1 MTHKPD
7 DHLLTQ
13 YLLRC
18 LSAEET
24 ERLDELSIADDD
36 FAARLNSAENDLVDA
51 YVRGEL
57 PAEESARFK
66 AAYLSSPKGREKAG
80 FAETLVSFQQRAVAR
95 PVAVR
100 AGVTR
105 MEKRESR
112 WSHLFEPSRS
122 FKAWFAPQWRFA
134 GATLLLLIASGYL
147 LNTNRELRQQV
158 SRSESEQASLL
169 QRDQQLQHQL
179 ASAAGSNRGNSGTEA
194 HEVSQPSIDHLNIAA
209 FVLVPAL
216 RGSDALP
223 TISWSA
229 TTDLVVL
236 KLHLESTDFPTYQV
250 AIKNSANRQTQ
261 WQSGDLKPVAEGDKQ
276 AVSFAFRPN
285 LLKRGYYLVQL
296 KGIRANGAAE
306 LVSSYP
312 FRGVIK

>member
-80 FAETLVSFQQRAVAR
+80 FAETLVSFQQRAVTR
-95 PVAVR
+95 PVAAR

-112 WSHLFEPSRS
+112 WSHFFEPSPS
-122 FKAWFAPQWRFA
+122 FKAWFAPQWRLA

-179 ASAAGSNRGNSGTEA
+179 ASAAANNRGDSGTEA

-236 KLHLESTDFPTYQV
+236 KLDLESTDFPTYQV

>member
-1 MTHKPD
+1 
-7 DHLLTQ
+7 
-13 YLLRC
+13 
-18 LSAEET
+18 
-24 ERLDELSIADDD
+24 
-36 FAARLNSAENDLVDA
+36 
-51 YVRGEL
+51 
-57 PAEESARFK
+57 
-66 AAYLSSPKGREKAG
+66 
-80 FAETLVSFQQRAVAR
+80 
-95 PVAVR
+95 
-100 AGVTR
+100 
-105 MEKRESR
+105 
-112 WSHLFEPSRS
+112 
-122 FKAWFAPQWRFA
+122 
-134 GATLLLLIASGYL
+134 
-147 LNTNRELRQQV
+147 V

-194 HEVSQPSIDHLNIAA
+194 PEVSQPSIDHLNIAA

-229 TTDLVVL
+229 ATDLVVL
-236 KLHLESTDFPTYQV
+236 KLDLESTDFPTYQV
-250 AIKNSANRQTQ
+250 AIKNSVNRQTQ

-285 LLKRGYYLVQL
+285 LLQRGYYLVQL

>member
-1 MTHKPD
+1 VTHKPD
-7 DHLLTQ
+7 DHLLTH

-95 PVAVR
+95 PAAVR

-112 WSHLFEPSRS
+112 WSDLFEPSRS

-229 TTDLVVL
+229 ATDLVVL
-236 KLHLESTDFPTYQV
+236 KLDLESTDFPTYQV